1 MEQQISELTDQMS
14 RLHDEGIQLDTDLEE
29 NQSEKSVK
37 YRDLKKREEN
47 MDSFMAT
54 FEENKREELD
64 RCRELQGKIE
74 ELTTSMGLAL
84 ESVGADNLPSRSD
97 FATMKED
104 LSFREN
110 ELEKS
115 KMTLEGLSSE
125 QTQLKVNLEKIEALE
140 EKIRTEMETLKSKLS
155 HLDEELRLVSDL
167 DRLRADAAEK
177 RRLLEAEH
185 LSLGARKTAA
195 VQNANSVQVSLF
207 TYFSCLF
214 IFKLFV
220 CILGTSKYFDEEF
233 GRQ

>member
-155 HLDEELRLVSDL
+155 HLDDELRLVSDL

-214 IFKLFV
+214 TFLAV
-220 CILGTSKYFDEEF
+220 CLYFRNVKIL
-233 GRQ
+233 

>member
-155 HLDEELRLVSDL
+155 HLDDELRLVSDL

-214 IFKLFV
+214 TLLAVYLHFRNVK
-220 CILGTSKYFDEEF
+220 IL
-233 GRQ
+233 

>member
-155 HLDEELRLVSDL
+155 HLDDELRLVSDL

>member
-207 TYFSCLF
+207 THFSCLF
-214 IFKLFV
+214 TFLAV
-220 CILGTSKYFDEEF
+220 CLYFRNVKIL
-233 GRQ
+233 

>member
-155 HLDEELRLVSDL
+155 HLDDELRLVSDL

-207 TYFSCLF
+207 TYFSCLLTLLAVYLHF
-214 IFKLFV
+214 RNVK
-220 CILGTSKYFDEEF
+220 IL
-233 GRQ
+233 

>member
-14 RLHDEGIQLDTDLEE
+14 RLRDEGIQLDTDLEE

-47 MDSFMAT
+47 MDSFMTT
-54 FEENKREELD
+54 FEESKREELE
-64 RCRELQGKIE
+64 RCRELQRKIE
-74 ELTTSMGLAL
+74 ELTTSMGVAL

-125 QTQLKVNLEKIEALE
+125 QTQLKANLEKIEALE

-155 HLDEELRLVSDL
+155 HLDEELRVVSDL

-185 LSLGARKTAA
+185 LS
-195 VQNANSVQVSLF
+195 
-207 TYFSCLF
+207 
-214 IFKLFV
+214 
-220 CILGTSKYFDEEF
+220 
-233 GRQ
+233 

>member
-97 FATMKED
+97 FANMKED

-155 HLDEELRLVSDL
+155 HLDDELRLVSDL

-207 TYFSCLF
+207 TYFCCLF
-214 IFKLFV
+214 IF
-220 CILGTSKYFDEEF
+220 
-233 GRQ
+233 

>member
-207 TYFSCLF
+207 TYFSCLLTLLAVYLHF
-214 IFKLFV
+214 RNVK
-220 CILGTSKYFDEEF
+220 IL
-233 GRQ
+233 

>member
-195 VQNANSVQVSLF
+195 VQNANSVQVSSF
-207 TYFSCLF
+207 TYFCCLF
-214 IFKLFV
+214 IF
-220 CILGTSKYFDEEF
+220 
-233 GRQ
+233 

>member
-214 IFKLFV
+214 I
-220 CILGTSKYFDEEF
+220 S
-233 GRQ
+233 

>member
-214 IFKLFV
+214 IF
-220 CILGTSKYFDEEF
+220 
-233 GRQ
+233 

>member
-155 HLDEELRLVSDL
+155 HLDDELRLVSDL

-214 IFKLFV
+214 IF
-220 CILGTSKYFDEEF
+220 
-233 GRQ
+233 

>member
-54 FEENKREELD
+54 FEESKREELD

-207 TYFSCLF
+207 TYFCCLF
-214 IFKLFV
+214 IF
-220 CILGTSKYFDEEF
+220 
-233 GRQ
+233 

>member
-84 ESVGADNLPSRSD
+84 ESVGVDNLPSRSD

-214 IFKLFV
+214 IFLAV
-220 CILGTSKYFDEEF
+220 CLHFRNVKIL
-233 GRQ
+233 

>member
-195 VQNANSVQVSLF
+195 VQNANSVQVRLF
-207 TYFSCLF
+207 GMLSCLF
-214 IFKLFV
+214 IF
-220 CILGTSKYFDEEF
+220 
-233 GRQ
+233 